1 MYIGKVSEV
10 TDELYRALLQLIP
23 QLGKH
28 KIPPTQEELKKLV
41 NSESSTLLVAYR
53 DRYEDQIVGAL
64 CLTIY
69 RVPTGVRS
77 IIEDLIVDENAR
89 REGVGQALIHF
100 AMGLAREAGAAGI
113 TLTSNPQREAANQ
126 LYKSMGFE
134 LRKTNPYVYRL
145 K

>member
-1 MYIGKVSEV
+1 MNIGKVSEV

-28 KIPPTQEELKKLV
+28 KTPPTQEELKKLV
-41 NSESSTLLVAYR
+41 NSESSSLLVAQR
-53 DRYEDQIVGAL
+53 EGEDDQIVGLL

-77 IIEDLIVDENAR
+77 IIEDLVVDENAR
-89 REGVGQALIHF
+89 REGVGQALIHY
-100 AMGLAREAGAAGI
+100 AIGLAREAGASRI
-113 TLTSNPQREAANQ
+113 TLTSNPKREAANQ
-126 LYKSMGFE
+126 FYKSMGFE
-134 LRKTNPYVYRL
+134 LRKTNPYIYRL

>member
-1 MYIGKVSEV
+1 MYIVKALEV
-10 TDELYRALLQLIP
+10 TEELHKAILQLIP
-23 QLGKH
+23 QLRKH

-41 NSESSTLLVAYR
+41 NSESSTLLVAHR
-53 DRYEDQIVGAL
+53 DGEDDQIVGVL

-77 IIEDLIVDENAR
+77 IIEDLVVEESAR
-89 REGVGQALIHF
+89 REGVGQALIHY
-100 AMGLAREAGAAGI
+100 AIGLAQEAGAAGI

-126 LYKSMGFE
+126 FYQSMGFE
-134 LRKTNPYVYRL
+134 LRNTNPYVYWL

>member
-1 MYIGKVSEV
+1 MYIGKVHEV
-10 TDELYRALLQLIP
+10 TEELHKAFLQLVP

-28 KIPPTQEELKKLV
+28 KTPPTQEELQKLV
-41 NSESSTLLVAYR
+41 NSESSTLIVAHR
-53 DRYEDQIVGAL
+53 DREDDQIVGAL

-89 REGVGQALIHF
+89 RQGVGQALIQY
-100 AMGLAREAGAAGI
+100 AIGLAREAGAARV
-113 TLTSNPQREAANQ
+113 TLTSNPLREAANQ
-126 LYKSMGFE
+126 FYISMGFE
-134 LRKTNPYVYRL
+134 LRATNPYVYRL

>member
-1 MYIGKVSEV
+1 MYIAKVSEV
-10 TDELYRALLQLIP
+10 TDELYKAVLQLIP

-28 KIPPTQEELKKLV
+28 KIPPTQEELKGLV

-53 DRYEDQIVGAL
+53 GREADQIIGLL

-77 IIEDLIVDENAR
+77 IIEDLIVDENVR
-89 REGVGQALIHF
+89 REGVGQALIQY
-100 AMGLAREAGAAGI
+100 AIGLAREAGAAGI

-126 LYKSMGFE
+126 FYKSVGFE

>member
-23 QLGKH
+23 
-28 KIPPTQEELKKLV
+28 PTQQELEKLI
-41 NSESSTLLVAYR
+41 NSESSTLLVAHR
-53 DRYEDQIVGAL
+53 DGEDAQILGVL

-77 IIEDLIVDENAR
+77 IIEDLIVDATAR

-100 AMGLAREAGAAGI
+100 AIGLAREAGAAGI

-126 LYKSMGFE
+126 FYQSMGFE

>member
-1 MYIGKVSEV
+1 MHIGKVSEV
-10 TDELYRALLQLIP
+10 TDKLYRDVLQLIP

-28 KIPPTQEELKKLV
+28 KIPPTQEELKGLV

-53 DRYEDQIVGAL
+53 ERENDQIVGLL

-77 IIEDLIVDENAR
+77 IIEDLIVDENVR
-89 REGVGQALIHF
+89 REGVGQALIQY
-100 AMGLAREAGAAGI
+100 AIGLAREAGAAAI

-126 LYKSMGFE
+126 FYKSMGFE